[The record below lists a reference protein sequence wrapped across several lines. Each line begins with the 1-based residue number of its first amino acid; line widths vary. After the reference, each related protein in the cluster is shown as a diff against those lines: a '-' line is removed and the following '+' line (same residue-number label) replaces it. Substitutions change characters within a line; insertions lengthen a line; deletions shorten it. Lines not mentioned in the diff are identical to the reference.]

1 MKIMRR
7 VLLTAVIVLSLA
19 STVGAAVID
28 RVVAFVGDEAI
39 TLSELQESYM
49 MTASMR
55 PDASRS
61 EVLNTM
67 INRALMLR
75 EARKLRM
82 EAESEDAVINEYID
96 LKVRAFIRISDADM
110 ENFYNENKSEFKG
123 AKLTEVRE
131 QIETL
136 LREKEVNSALRKHI
150 EALRAGAYIK
160 IVYLPE

>member
-1 MKIMRR
+1 MALAI
-7 VLLTAVIVLSLA
+7 LFTAPA
-19 STVGAAVID
+19 SHAAVVD

-39 TLSELQESYM
+39 TLSEIEESYM

-55 PDASRS
+55 PEASRS

-82 EAESEDAVINEYID
+82 EADNEDAVINEYID
-96 LKVRAFIRISDADM
+96 LKVRAFIRISDADI

-123 AKLTEVRE
+123 SRLTEVRE

-136 LREKEVNSALRKHI
+136 LREKEVNSALRRHI